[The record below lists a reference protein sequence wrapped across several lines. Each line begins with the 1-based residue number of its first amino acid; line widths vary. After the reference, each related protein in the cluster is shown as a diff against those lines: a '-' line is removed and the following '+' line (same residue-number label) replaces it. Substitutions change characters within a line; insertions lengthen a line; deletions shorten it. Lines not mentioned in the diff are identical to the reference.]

1 MTIKRQK
8 QRIGK
13 EGIFTTNVQMWRWRW
28 WTRRGLRPRVYV
40 STRQRIMWRRGKG
53 GRCGVF
59 RYIKRWTWHTRR
71 ELLQQIEKRQIKRG
85 EIKVAKMKMM
95 KINNK
100 LTKWNMKTMNTNAN
114 ASICSRNENTSYKG
128 WNINIKNMNL
138 RTITHMYLK
147 RDYQTW
153 RSRTCWKSRASSQCE
168 KEVEL
173 AREEKKT

>member
-1 MTIKRQK
+1 VMN
-8 QRIGK
+8 K
-13 EGIFTTNVQMWRWRW
+13 EGV
-28 WTRRGLRPRVYV
+28 RPRVYV

-53 GRCGVF
+53 VRCRVF
-59 RYIKRWTWHTRR
+59 EYIKRWTWHSRR
-71 ELLQQIEKRQIKRG
+71 ELQQIEKWQIKRG

-95 KINNK
+95 KINKK